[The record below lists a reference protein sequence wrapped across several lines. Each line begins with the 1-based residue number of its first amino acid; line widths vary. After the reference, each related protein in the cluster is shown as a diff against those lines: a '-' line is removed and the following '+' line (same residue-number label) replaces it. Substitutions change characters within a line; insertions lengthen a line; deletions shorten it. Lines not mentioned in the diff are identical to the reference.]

1 MTNFE
6 AAGDFADWPK
16 NEPGKPTQVA
26 VFGMYHIG
34 TGKEYELLWTAK
46 FPDLDKAMYWAAKK
60 ELEVIKRLGWSVA
73 SRVLWQHDLSPEAAA
88 AAAYARMRPQ
98 TDAALRAA
106 RDGYD
111 PALAIGSGGDPNAPL
126 KPVDYSKVKGF
137 VVDIDGPGDGPD
149 VDNIPNDP
157 RERR

>member
-6 AAGDFADWPK
+6 ASGDFADWPK
-16 NEPGKPTQVA
+16 NERGKPTQVA
-26 VFGMYHIG
+26 VFGMHHLR
-34 TGKEYELLWTAK
+34 TGKEFELLWTAQ

-73 SRVLWQHDLSPEAAA
+73 RRVLWQHDLSPEAAV

-98 TDAALRAA
+98 MESALRAT

-111 PALAIGSGGDPNAPL
+111 PALAMDSGGDPNAPL
-126 KPVDYSKVKGF
+126 KPVDYSKIDGL
-137 VVDIDGPGDGPD
+137 VVDIDGPCIGS
-149 VDNIPNDP
+149 IPNDP
-157 RERR
+157 RER